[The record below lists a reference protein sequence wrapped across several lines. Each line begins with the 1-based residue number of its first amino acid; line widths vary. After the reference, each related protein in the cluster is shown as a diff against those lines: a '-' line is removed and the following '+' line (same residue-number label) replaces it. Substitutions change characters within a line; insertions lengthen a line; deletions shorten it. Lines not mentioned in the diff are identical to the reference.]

1 MASRDGRAILADHE
15 LLWQEAL
22 HAGLT
27 GHSRDPLNCETP
39 PPLLGADV
47 TPSSQF
53 FRRNHFPVPELDA
66 ATWRLAVN
74 GLVRRQL
81 TLSLD
86 ELKRCSPRSLTVV
99 LECAGNGRTQFWP
112 PAEGERW
119 GLGAVGNARWTGVR
133 LADVLE
139 LAGIE
144 AGAREVVFRGA
155 DTGVVDGSPEA
166 IAFERS
172 LGISA
177 ARQSGALLA
186 YAMNDKPLSAS
197 HGQPVRL
204 VVPGQYAVASV
215 KWLTRITVTDQQ
227 FDGFF
232 QAVHYVYE
240 WQRGGAMVREP
251 VGVQRVRAIITGPAA
266 GDEVAPGDLT
276 IGGVAWSGAAPVA
289 RVEVSLDDGAWR
301 AAALTGEP
309 GPHGWQQ
316 WELRTGTRKGGR
328 APAAGQLR
336 IRARATDR
344 AGHMQGE
351 PPEWNRL
358 GYGGNFIH
366 QVCVRLR

>member
-1 MASRDGRAILADHE
+1 MASTDDLIFVADPDH
-15 LLWQEAL
+15 LWVEAL
-22 HAGLT
+22 HAGLV
-27 GHSRDPLNCETP
+27 GLSRLPLNCETP
-39 PPLLGADV
+39 PPLLGGDV
-47 TPSSQF
+47 TPTGRF
-53 FRRNHFPVPELDA
+53 FRRNHFPIPDLDA
-66 ATWRLAVN
+66 GSWRLEVG

-81 TLSLD
+81 TLGLD
-86 ELKRCSPRSLTVV
+86 DLKQLGSESLTAV
-99 LECAGNGRTQFWP
+99 LECAGNGRTLFSP
-112 PAEGERW
+112 PTTGECW
-119 GLGAVGNARWTGVR
+119 GLGAVGNARWTGVL

-155 DTGVVDGSPEA
+155 DQGAVEGSTEV

-172 LGISA
+172 LDISA

-186 YAMNDKPLSAS
+186 FAMNDKPLSAR
-197 HGQPVRL
+197 HGHPVRL

-215 KWLTRITVTDQQ
+215 KWLAGITVTDQP

-240 WQRGGAMVREP
+240 WRRDGAEVREP
-251 VGVQRVRAIITGPAA
+251 VGVQRVRAMITEPAT
-266 GDEVAPGDLT
+266 GDEVAHGAVT
-276 IGGVAWSGAAPVA
+276 VRGVAWSGAARVA

-316 WELRTGTRKGGR
+316 WELRTGTREGGR
-328 APAAGQLR
+328 AEAAGKLR

-344 AGHMQGE
+344 CGRTQSGQ
-351 PPEWNRL
+351 PEWNRL

-366 QVCVRLR
+366 EVCVALR